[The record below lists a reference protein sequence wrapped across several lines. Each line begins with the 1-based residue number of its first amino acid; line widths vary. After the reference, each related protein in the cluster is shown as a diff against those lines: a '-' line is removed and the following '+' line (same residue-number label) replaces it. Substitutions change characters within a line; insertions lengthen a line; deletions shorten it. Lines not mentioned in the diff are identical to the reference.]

1 MHVHGSGFIAKN
13 LKRIKLRK
21 LKKVVIYAAGVS
33 NSKSKDK
40 KKFLRERKKIQ
51 TFLNNHN
58 KEHLFIYIST
68 TSVLDNYLK
77 KDKYTRNKIIIEN
90 LIKKSLNNF
99 LILRLSQIVGK
110 SNNPHTLTN
119 FIYRKILSEQRFKVW
134 SNVKRNLIDI
144 DDLIKIVKQ
153 IISTK
158 LKYGNVIN
166 ILNPNS
172 IYVKEI
178 VNIMGKIVKKN
189 PKYILLEYKPK
200 KKGNLKI
207 QSSSKFNLNIK
218 KYFKD
223 KNYFKNI
230 LKKYYRWDYQ

>member
-13 LKRIKLRK
+13 FKRIKLIK

-68 TSVLDNYLK
+68 TSVLDNNLK

-99 LILRLSQIVGK
+99 LILRLPQIVGK
-110 SNNPHTLTN
+110 SNNPHTITN
-119 FIYRKILSEQRFKVW
+119 FIYKKILLGQKFKVW

-158 LKYGNVIN
+158 LKPGNVIN

-172 IYVKEI
+172 IYVEEI
-178 VNIMGKIVKKN
+178 VNIMGDIVKKN

-223 KNYFKNI
+223 KNYFKKI
-230 LKKYYRWDYQ
+230 LEKYYR

>member
-13 LKRIKLRK
+13 LKRIKLSK

-40 KKFLRERKKIQ
+40 KEFLKERKKIQ
-51 TFLNNHN
+51 TFLSNHN
-58 KEHLFIYIST
+58 TEHLFIYIST

-77 KDKYTRNKIIIEN
+77 KDMYTRNKIIIEN

-153 IISTK
+153 IISAK
-158 LKYGNVIN
+158 LKPGNVIN

-172 IYVKEI
+172 IYVEEI
-178 VNIMGKIVKKN
+178 VNIMGDIVKKN

-230 LKKYYRWDYQ
+230 LKKYYR

>member
-21 LKKVVIYAAGVS
+21 LKKIVIYAAGVS

-158 LKYGNVIN
+158 LKPGNVIN

-230 LKKYYRWDYQ
+230 LKKYYR

>member
-158 LKYGNVIN
+158 LKPGNVIN

-172 IYVKEI
+172 IYVEEI
-178 VNIMGKIVKKN
+178 VNIMGDIVKKN

-230 LKKYYRWDYQ
+230 LKKYYR

>member
-21 LKKVVIYAAGVS
+21 LKKIIIYAAGVS

-68 TSVLDNYLK
+68 TSVLGNYSK

-99 LILRLSQIVGK
+99 LILRLPQIVGK
-110 SNNPHTLTN
+110 SKNPHTLTN

-158 LKYGNVIN
+158 LKPGNVIN

-172 IYVKEI
+172 IYVEEI
-178 VNIMGKIVKKN
+178 ANIMGKIVKKK
-189 PKYILLEYKPK
+189 PRYILIKYKPK
-200 KKGNLKI
+200 MKGNLKI
-207 QSSSKFNLNIK
+207 KSNSKFNLKIA
-218 KYFKD
+218 KYFKN
-223 KNYFKNI
+223 KNYYRKI
-230 LKKYYRWDYQ
+230 LKKYYR

>member
-1 MHVHGSGFIAKN
+1 MLVHGSGFIARN

-40 KKFLRERKKIQ
+40 KKFLKERKKIQ
-51 TFLNNHN
+51 IFLNNHN
-58 KEHLFIYIST
+58 TEYLFIYIST
-68 TSVLDNYLK
+68 TSVLDNYVK

-99 LILRLSQIVGK
+99 IILRLPQIVGK
-110 SNNPHTLTN
+110 SNNSHTITN
-119 FIYRKILSEQRFKVW
+119 FIYKKILLEQRFKVW

-158 LKYGNVIN
+158 LKPGNVIN

-172 IYVKEI
+172 IYVEEI
-178 VNIMGKIVKKN
+178 VKIMEEIVKKK
-189 PKYILLEYKPK
+189 PRYILVKYKPK
-200 KKGNLKI
+200 MKENLKI
-207 QSSSKFNLNIK
+207 QSNSKFNLNIA

-223 KNYFKNI
+223 KNYFRKI
-230 LKKYYRWDYQ
+230 LKKYYR

>member
-21 LKKVVIYAAGVS
+21 LKKIVIYAAGVS

-68 TSVLDNYLK
+68 ISVLDNYLK
-77 KDKYTRNKIIIEN
+77 KDNYTRNKIIIEN

-99 LILRLSQIVGK
+99 LILRLPQIIGK

-158 LKYGNVIN
+158 LKHGNVIN

-223 KNYFKNI
+223 KNYLKKI
-230 LKKYYRWDYQ
+230 LEKYYR

>member
-1 MHVHGSGFIAKN
+1 MLVYGSGFIAKN

-21 LKKVVIYAAGVS
+21 LKKVLIYAAGVS

-40 KKFLRERKKIQ
+40 KEFLKERKKIQ
-51 TFLNNHN
+51 IFLSNHN

-99 LILRLSQIVGK
+99 HILRLPQIVGK
-110 SNNPHTLTN
+110 SSNPHTITN
-119 FIYRKILSEQRFKVW
+119 FIYKKVLLEQRFKVW

-158 LKYGNVIN
+158 LKPGNVIN

-172 IYVKEI
+172 IYVEEI
-178 VNIMGKIVKKN
+178 VNIMGDIVKKN

-230 LKKYYRWDYQ
+230 LKKYYR

>member
-40 KKFLRERKKIQ
+40 KEFLKERKKIQ
-51 TFLNNHN
+51 IFLSNHN
-58 KEHLFIYIST
+58 TEHLFIYIST
-68 TSVLDNYLK
+68 TSVLDNNLK

-158 LKYGNVIN
+158 LKPGNVIN

-172 IYVKEI
+172 IYVKKI
-178 VNIMGKIVKKN
+178 VNIMGDIVKKN

-223 KNYFKNI
+223 KNYLKKI
-230 LKKYYRWDYQ
+230 LEKYYR

>member
-40 KKFLRERKKIQ
+40 KEFFKERKKIQ
-51 TFLNNHN
+51 NFLSNHN
-58 KEHLFIYIST
+58 REHLFIYIST
-68 TSVLDNYLK
+68 TSVMDNYLK

-90 LIKKSLNNF
+90 LIKKNLNNF
-99 LILRLSQIVGK
+99 LILRLPQIVGK
-110 SNNPHTLTN
+110 SNNPHTITN
-119 FIYRKILSEQRFKVW
+119 FIYKKVLLEQRFKVW

-158 LKYGNVIN
+158 LKPGNVIN
-166 ILNPNS
+166 ILNLNS
-172 IYVKEI
+172 IYVEEI
-178 VNIMGKIVKKN
+178 ANIMGEIVKKK
-189 PKYILLEYKPK
+189 PRYILIKYKTK
-200 KKGNLKI
+200 IKGNLKI
-207 QSSSKFNLNIK
+207 KSNSKFNLKIA
-218 KYFKD
+218 KYFKN
-223 KNYFKNI
+223 KKYYRRV
-230 LKKYYRWDYQ
+230 LKKYYR

>member
-21 LKKVVIYAAGVS
+21 LKKVVIYAAGIS

-68 TSVLDNYLK
+68 ISVLDNYLK
-77 KDKYTRNKIIIEN
+77 KDNYTRNKVIIEN

-99 LILRLSQIVGK
+99 LILRLPQIIGK

-158 LKYGNVIN
+158 LKPGNVIN

-172 IYVKEI
+172 IYVEEI
-178 VNIMGKIVKKN
+178 VNIMGDIVKKN

-207 QSSSKFNLNIK
+207 QSSSKFNLNIA

-223 KNYFKNI
+223 KNYFKKI
-230 LKKYYRWDYQ
+230 LEKYYR

>member
-13 LKRIKLRK
+13 FKRIKLIK

-40 KKFLRERKKIQ
+40 KKFLKERKKIQ
-51 TFLNNHN
+51 IFLNNHN
-58 KEHLFIYIST
+58 TEYLFIYIST
-68 TSVLDNYLK
+68 TSVLDNYEK
-77 KDKYTRNKIIIEN
+77 KNKYTRNKIIIEN

-99 LILRLSQIVGK
+99 LILRLPQIVGK
-110 SNNPHTLTN
+110 SKNPHTLTN

-158 LKYGNVIN
+158 LKHGNVIN

-172 IYVKEI
+172 IYVREI

-223 KNYFKNI
+223 KNYFKKI
-230 LKKYYRWDYQ
+230 LEKYYR

>member
-1 MHVHGSGFIAKN
+1 MHVYGSGFIAKN

-21 LKKVVIYAAGVS
+21 LKKIVIYAAGVS

-68 TSVLDNYLK
+68 ISVLDNYLK
-77 KDKYTRNKIIIEN
+77 KDNYTRNKIIIEN

-99 LILRLSQIVGK
+99 LILRLPQIVGK

-158 LKYGNVIN
+158 LKHGNVIN

-230 LKKYYRWDYQ
+230 LKKYYR

>member
-68 TSVLDNYLK
+68 ISVLDNYLK
-77 KDKYTRNKIIIEN
+77 KDNYTRNKVIIEN

-99 LILRLSQIVGK
+99 LILRLPQIIGK

-158 LKYGNVIN
+158 LKPGNVIN

-172 IYVKEI
+172 IYVKKI
-178 VNIMGKIVKKN
+178 VNIMGDIVKKK
-189 PKYILLEYKPK
+189 PRYILVKYKPK
-200 KKGNLKI
+200 MKENLKI
-207 QSSSKFNLNIK
+207 QSSSKFNLNIA

-223 KNYFKNI
+223 KNYFKKT
-230 LKKYYRWDYQ
+230 LKKYYR

>member
-13 LKRIKLRK
+13 LKRIELRK

-68 TSVLDNYLK
+68 ISVLDNYLK
-77 KDKYTRNKIIIEN
+77 KDNYTRNKIIIEN

-99 LILRLSQIVGK
+99 LILRLPQIIGK

-158 LKYGNVIN
+158 LKHGNVIN

-223 KNYFKNI
+223 KNYFKKI
-230 LKKYYRWDYQ
+230 LEKYYR

>member
-13 LKRIKLRK
+13 LKRIKLSK
-21 LKKVVIYAAGVS
+21 LKNVVIYAAGVS

-40 KKFLRERKKIQ
+40 KEFLKERKKIQ
-51 TFLNNHN
+51 TFLINHN
-58 KEHLFIYIST
+58 TEQLFIYIST

-77 KDKYTRNKIIIEN
+77 KDKYTRNKIFIEN

-99 LILRLSQIVGK
+99 LILRLPQIVGK
-110 SNNPHTLTN
+110 SNNPYTITN
-119 FIYRKILSEQRFKVW
+119 FIYKKVLLEQRFKVW

-153 IISTK
+153 IIVTK
-158 LKYGNVIN
+158 LKPRNVIN

-172 IYVKEI
+172 IYVEEI
-178 VNIMGKIVKKN
+178 ANIMGEIIKKK
-189 PKYILLEYKPK
+189 PRYILVEYKTK
-200 KKGNLKI
+200 MKGNLKI
-207 QSSSKFNLNIK
+207 QSNFKFNLNIT
-218 KYFKD
+218 KYFKN

-230 LKKYYRWDYQ
+230 MKKYYR

>member
-1 MHVHGSGFIAKN
+1 MHIHGSGFIAENFK
-13 LKRIKLRK
+13 KIKLRK

-40 KKFLRERKKIQ
+40 KKFLKERKKIQ
-51 TFLNNHN
+51 IFLNNHN
-58 KEHLFIYIST
+58 TEHLFIYIST
-68 TSVLDNYLK
+68 TSVLDNYSK
-77 KDKYTRNKIIIEN
+77 KDKYIRNKIIIEN

-99 LILRLSQIVGK
+99 LILRLPQIVGK
-110 SNNPHTLTN
+110 SNNQHTLTN

-158 LKYGNVIN
+158 LKPGNVIN

-172 IYVKEI
+172 IYVEEI
-178 VNIMGKIVKKN
+178 VNIMGDIVKKN

-207 QSSSKFNLNIK
+207 QSSSKFNLNIE

-230 LKKYYRWDYQ
+230 LKKYYR

>member
-1 MHVHGSGFIAKN
+1 MHVYGSGFIAKN

-21 LKKVVIYAAGVS
+21 LKKIVIYAAGVS

-99 LILRLSQIVGK
+99 LILRLPQIVGK

-158 LKYGNVIN
+158 LKPGNVIN

-172 IYVKEI
+172 IYVEEI
-178 VNIMGKIVKKN
+178 VNIMGDIVKKN

-230 LKKYYRWDYQ
+230 LKKYYR

>member
-68 TSVLDNYLK
+68 ISVLDNYLK
-77 KDKYTRNKIIIEN
+77 KDNYTRNKIIIEN

-99 LILRLSQIVGK
+99 LILRLPQIVGK

-158 LKYGNVIN
+158 LKPGNVIN

-172 IYVKEI
+172 IYVEEI
-178 VNIMGKIVKKN
+178 VNIMGDIVKKN

-230 LKKYYRWDYQ
+230 LKKYYR